1 MLKKLIIILILV
13 TAIALFALAHR
24 PPKEFVLQ
32 TDVLNEA
39 SGIDLSI
46 QNKQV
51 LWSHNDSGNKA
62 EIYALNTEGQLLS
75 TLTLKGVQN
84 RDWEDIAVAKD
95 PLSDISFIYIADIGD
110 NNAKYKSIYVY
121 RLKEPQL
128 TGKDDILQSN
138 EIKTIEIN
146 YEDGPRDA
154 EAIFLEPNTGDIY
167 LISKREEQVGLY
179 RIAYP
184 FNFMDKNIAR
194 RIASLPLTW
203 VTAADLSS
211 NGKQLLVKTYT
222 GIYKYKTKLDDKKNI
237 TLSKE
242 AKTMPYITEP
252 QGEALCWDAK
262 NKGYYTLSESARG
275 ITQTLYYYK

>member
-39 SGIDLSI
+39 SGIDFGI
-46 QNKQV
+46 QSKQV

-75 TLTLKGVQN
+75 TLSLKGVQN

-95 PLSDISFIYIADIGD
+95 PLSDISYIYIADIGD
-110 NNAKYKSIYVY
+110 NNAKYNSVYVY
-121 RLKEPQL
+121 RLREPQL
-128 TGKDDILQSN
+128 TGKDEILQSS
-138 EIKTIEIN
+138 EFKTIEIN

-184 FNFMDKNIAR
+184 FNFRAKNIAR
-194 RIASLPLTW
+194 RIASLPLNW

-222 GIYKYKTKLDDKKNI
+222 GIYKYKTKLDDNKNI

-242 AKTMPYITEP
+242 AKTMAYLTEP

-262 NKGYYTLSESARG
+262 NKGYFTLSESAKG

>member
-24 PPKEFVLQ
+24 PPKEIVLQ

-128 TGKDDILQSN
+128 TGKDEILQSS

-184 FNFMDKNIAR
+184 FNFRAKNIAR
-194 RIASLPLTW
+194 RLASLPLNW

-211 NGKQLLVKTYT
+211 NGKQLLV
-222 GIYKYKTKLDDKKNI
+222 D
-237 TLSKE
+237 
-242 AKTMPYITEP
+242 
-252 QGEALCWDAK
+252 
-262 NKGYYTLSESARG
+262 
-275 ITQTLYYYK
+275 LYWNLQI

>member
-24 PPKEFVLQ
+24 PPKEIVLQ

-95 PLSDISFIYIADIGD
+95 PLSILGKAIFILLILVIITLNTILCIFTGF
-110 NNAKYKSIYVY
+110 
-121 RLKEPQL
+121 KEPL
-128 TGKDDILQSN
+128 IANNDKIIQSSQVD
-138 EIKTIEIN
+138 TIEIQ
-146 YEDGPRDA
+146 YEDGHRDA
-154 EAIFLEPNTGDIY
+154 EAIFLEPKTGDIY
-167 LISKREEQVGLY
+167 LISKRRAGGSISDCLSFQFQNISTAE
-179 RIAYP
+179 RIC
-184 FNFMDKNIAR
+184 
-194 RIASLPLTW
+194 SLPFIL
-203 VTAADLSS
+203 
-211 NGKQLLVKTYT
+211 
-222 GIYKYKTKLDDKKNI
+222 
-237 TLSKE
+237 
-242 AKTMPYITEP
+242 
-252 QGEALCWDAK
+252 
-262 NKGYYTLSESARG
+262 GYCS
-275 ITQTLYYYK
+275 

>member
-1 MLKKLIIILILV
+1 MLKKLIIILLLV

-24 PPKEFVLQ
+24 PPKEIVLQ

-39 SGIDLSI
+39 SGIDFSI

-75 TLTLKGVQN
+75 TLILKGVQN

-110 NNAKYKSIYVY
+110 NNAKYNSVYVY

-128 TGKDDILQSN
+128 TGKDEILQSS

-154 EAIFLEPNTGDIY
+154 EAIFLEPETGDIY

-184 FNFMDKNIAR
+184 FNFKDKNIAR

-203 VTAADLSS
+203 VTAADLGS

-252 QGEALCWDAK
+252 QGEALCWDVK
-262 NKGYYTLSESARG
+262 NKSYYTLSESASG